1 MKAGNNG
8 EEEIGMEKSKSM
20 IEGRN
25 EVSRQ
30 RELASSCTRVESE
43 REGAMK
49 SNLVRLLSV
58 RVNDRERERKEGL
71 ESTVASLSCK
81 LVRYYNRNGV
91 SRLFGATTYAPMLSR
106 YIVSSVEHWP
116 CSYLNRN

>member
-1 MKAGNNG
+1 MKAENNG
-8 EEEIGMEKSKSM
+8 KEEIGMEKSKSM

-58 RVNDRERERKEGL
+58 RVNDREREREKR
-71 ESTVASLSCK
+71 AS
-81 LVRYYNRNGV
+81 R
-91 SRLFGATTYAPMLSR
+91 AQ
-106 YIVSSVEHWP
+106 WP
-116 CSYLNRN
+116 R

>member
-58 RVNDRERERKEGL
+58 RVNDREREKRGPREHSGL
-71 ESTVASLSCK
+71 VK
-81 LVRYYNRNGV
+81 LQVGKI
-91 SRLFGATTYAPMLSR
+91 L
-106 YIVSSVEHWP
+106 
-116 CSYLNRN
+116 

>member
-25 EVSRQ
+25 EVRGKGSW
-30 RELASSCTRVESE
+30 LRVESE

-58 RVNDRERERKEGL
+58 RVNDREREKRGPREHSGL
-71 ESTVASLSCK
+71 VKLQASKIL
-81 LVRYYNRNGV
+81 
-91 SRLFGATTYAPMLSR
+91 
-106 YIVSSVEHWP
+106 
-116 CSYLNRN
+116 

>member
-30 RELASSCTRVESE
+30 GELASSCTRVESE

-58 RVNDRERERKEGL
+58 RVNDRERERRGPREHSGL
-71 ESTVASLSCK
+71 VKLQASKIL
-81 LVRYYNRNGV
+81 
-91 SRLFGATTYAPMLSR
+91 
-106 YIVSSVEHWP
+106 
-116 CSYLNRN
+116 

>member
-1 MKAGNNG
+1 MKAENNG

-25 EVSRQ
+25 EVRGKGSW
-30 RELASSCTRVESE
+30 RVESE

-58 RVNDRERERKEGL
+58 RVNDREREKRGPREHSGL
-71 ESTVASLSCK
+71 VKLQASKIL
-81 LVRYYNRNGV
+81 
-91 SRLFGATTYAPMLSR
+91 
-106 YIVSSVEHWP
+106 
-116 CSYLNRN
+116 